1 MRGMAIED
9 IAPRVLAERLAAED
23 RPVLLDVREAWEL
36 SIARLEPSLH
46 IPMADVPDRLDELD
60 RDREFVVLCHHGR
73 RSRQVVAFLKQ
84 CGFPRVL
91 NLAGGI
97 DAWSADVDPAV
108 PVY

>member
-1 MRGMAIED
+1 MNGLVIED
-9 IAPRVLAERLAAED
+9 IDARDLAGRLAGPD
-23 RPVLLDVREAWEL
+23 RPIVLDVRESWERTF
-36 SIARLEPSLH
+36 ACLEPSLH

-60 RDREFVVLCHHGR
+60 RQHEIVVLCHHGR
-73 RSRQVVAFLKQ
+73 RSRQVVAFLQ
-84 CGFPRVL
+84 QSGFRRVL

>member
-1 MRGMAIED
+1 MGAPAVSGLAIED
-9 IAPRVLAERLAAED
+9 ITPRALSERLAAGD
-23 RPVLLDVREAWEL
+23 RPVL
-36 SIARLEPSLH
+36 
-46 IPMADVPDRLDELD
+46 ADVPDRLDELD
-60 RDREFVVLCHHGR
+60 REHEIVVLCHHGR

-97 DAWSADVDPAV
+97 DAWSAEVDPGV

>member
-1 MRGMAIED
+1 MTGLTIED
-9 IAPRVLAERLAAED
+9 IAPGALAARLTAAEG
-23 RPVLLDVREAWEL
+23 PVLLDVREEWEL
-36 SIARLEPSLH
+36 RIARLEPCVH

-60 RDREFVVLCHHGR
+60 REGELVVFCHHGH

-84 CGFPRVL
+84 CGFSRVL

-97 DAWSADVDPAV
+97 DAWSTDVDPTV

>member
-1 MRGMAIED
+1 MSGLAIED
-9 IAPRVLAERLAAED
+9 ITPRALSDRLAAGD

-46 IPMADVPDRLDELD
+46 IPMADVPDRLDDLD
-60 RDREFVVLCHHGR
+60 RDQEFVVLCHHGR

-84 CGFPRVL
+84 SGFVRVL

-97 DAWSADVDPAV
+97 DAWSAEVDPGV